1 MNLKKTIAL
10 SLLFILLVGSIWNLI
25 SHPSAVCWFANAL
38 CVLVT
43 GLSVT
48 VSERRGMDASFFTIL
63 VFALC
68 IVSLA
73 IAWGQWFVLG
83 TGAAEA
89 MIVPIGTAL
98 IWLFRP
104 FSKKNSSGNS

>member
-10 SLLFILLVGSIWNLI
+10 SLLFILLVGSICNLV
-25 SHPSAVCWFANAL
+25 SHPSAVCWFANSL

-43 GLSVT
+43 GLSVA
-48 VSERRGMDASFFTIL
+48 VSDRRGMDISFFTIL

-68 IVSLA
+68 VVSLA

-89 MIVPIGTAL
+89 MIVPLGSAF
-98 IWLFRP
+98 IWLFQSL
-104 FSKKNSSGNS
+104 SKKKPSENS

>member
-1 MNLKKTIAL
+1 
-10 SLLFILLVGSIWNLI
+10 
-25 SHPSAVCWFANAL
+25 
-38 CVLVT
+38 VT
-43 GLSVT
+43 GLSVA
-48 VSERRGMDASFFTIL
+48 VSERRGMDVSFFTIL

-68 IVSLA
+68 VVSLA

-89 MIVPIGTAL
+89 MIVPLGSAC

-104 FSKKNSSGNS
+104 FSMKNSSGNS

>member
-1 MNLKKTIAL
+1 MNLKKIIAL
-10 SLLFILLVGSIWNLI
+10 SLLSILLFGSISNLL
-25 SHPSAVCWFANAL
+25 SHPSSVCWFANSL

-48 VSERRGMDASFFTIL
+48 ISDRRGMDASFFSIL
-63 VFALC
+63 VSALC
-68 IVSLA
+68 VVSLA

-89 MIVPIGTAL
+89 MIVPLGSAC

-104 FSKKNSSGNS
+104 VFKKNPSGNS

>member
-25 SHPSAVCWFANAL
+25 AHPSAVCWFANSL

-43 GLSVT
+43 GLSVA
-48 VSERRGMDASFFTIL
+48 VSERRGMDVSFFTIL

-68 IVSLA
+68 VVSLA

-89 MIVPIGTAL
+89 MIVPLGSAC

-104 FSKKNSSGNS
+104 FSMKNSSGNL